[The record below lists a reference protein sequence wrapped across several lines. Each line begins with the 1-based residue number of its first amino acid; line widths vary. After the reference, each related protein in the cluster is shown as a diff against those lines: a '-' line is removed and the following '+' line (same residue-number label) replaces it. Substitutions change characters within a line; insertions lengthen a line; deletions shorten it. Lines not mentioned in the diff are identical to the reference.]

1 MTTHDDLLHA
11 AALAQAEHPGE
22 LEYLFAEKML
32 AAAEPIIRAD
42 ERARVLGALDGPAR
56 ESEAMYAHAESIAA
70 RLVEVICEDA
80 ESEAWIEDSNQQLQ
94 EQITG
99 LIQTGYALR
108 RDLKQALAELAE
120 VRERIAQEIEAF
132 HAAECGPPESPWP
145 HVCTCATAAAIARGE
160 QS

>member
-1 MTTHDDLLHA
+1 MSDWREQALSA
-11 AALAQAEHPGE
+11 ARDAWHGAVVDIPEAVVD
-22 LEYLFAEKML
+22 AVS
-32 AAAEPIIRAD
+32 PIIRAD
-42 ERARVLGALDGPAR
+42 ERERILSELEGPAR

-120 VRERIAQEIEAF
+120 VRERIAQAIEAAMES
-132 HAAECGPPESPWP
+132 HLNCPHPECAQSYRDAAC
-145 HVCTCATAAAIARGE
+145 IARGE